1 MCYIIRNVPRKANA
15 EIRPEF
21 EANEGDPSVLA
32 RVQSSAIFGI
42 DGIPLSVEVDNYP
55 GMNKLTIV
63 GLPDAAVKESQDRVH
78 SAIRNSGFRV
88 PRGVTVVNLAPAD
101 IRKEGSALDLPIA
114 LGLLAASEQ
123 IGEGRISEYSVVGEL
138 ALNGM
143 VRPVAGAL
151 PMTIA
156 AREQK
161 LRGIIVPTANAQEA
175 GVVPGIE
182 VIPVQTLSEAAAFMS
197 GSTDIEPFVTDIDAL
212 FRDGRGHVPDLNEV
226 KGQAHV
232 KRAVTIAAAGGHN
245 LLMVGPPGT
254 GKTMLASRLPGI
266 LPDMTFE
273 EALETTR
280 VYSVAGVLSE
290 GKQLIVHRPF
300 RAPHHTAT
308 TVAISGG
315 GHGQRPMPGEVSMA
329 HNGVLFLDELPEFNR
344 GALEVLR
351 QPLEEG
357 MVHIR
362 RAMYSVTFPSR
373 FLLVVALNP
382 CPCGYRS
389 HPTKSCRCSMGEIQR
404 YMARLSGPLLDR
416 MDLHID
422 VPALSYDEIAD
433 RRPSGPSSA
442 EVRAIVQQTR
452 DRQRARYQGRFLC
465 NAHLDSKS
473 VREHCTL
480 GESAEGLLQR
490 AMDRLGLSARAYD
503 KVLRVARTIADLDEA
518 DTISE
523 SHIGEAVQYRSLDRG
538 LLAV

>member
-1 MCYIIRNVPRKANA
+1 M
-15 EIRPEF
+15 
-21 EANEGDPSVLA
+21 LA
-32 RVQSSAIFGI
+32 RIQSSTILGI
-42 DGIPLSVEVDNYP
+42 DGFPLSVEVDNYI
-55 GMNKLTIV
+55 GVNKLTIV

-78 SAIRNSGFRV
+78 SAIRNSGFRL

-143 VRPVAGAL
+143 VRPVAGVL
-151 PMTIA
+151 PMTTA
-156 AREQK
+156 ARDQK
-161 LRGIIVPTANAQEA
+161 LRGIIVPTANAREA

-182 VIPVQTLSEAAAFMS
+182 VIPVQTLSEAAAFMA
-197 GSTDIEPFVTDIDAL
+197 GFTDIAPFVTDVDSM
-212 FRDGRGHVPDLNEV
+212 FRDGRGQVPDLNEV

-280 VYSVAGVLSE
+280 VYSVAGALGD
-290 GKQLIVHRPF
+290 GKQLVVQRPF

-362 RAMYSVTFPSR
+362 RAMYAVTFPSR
-373 FLLVVALNP
+373 FLLVVALNS

-389 HPTKSCRCSMGEIQR
+389 HPVKACRCSIGEIQR
-404 YMARLSGPLLDR
+404 YMGRLSGPLLDR
-416 MDLHID
+416 IDIHVD
-422 VPALSYDEIAD
+422 VPALTYDEISD
-433 RRPSGPSSA
+433 RQPSGPTSA
-442 EVRAIVQQTR
+442 EVRAAVQAAR
-452 DRQRARYQGRFLC
+452 DQQRARYNGRFAC
-465 NAHLDSKS
+465 NAHLDSKA
-473 VREHCTL
+473 VREMCDM
-480 GESAEGLLQR
+480 ESEAEKLLQN
-490 AMDRLGLSARAYD
+490 AMDQFGFSARAYD
-503 KVLRVARTIADLDEA
+503 KVIRVARTIADLERSDK
-518 DTISE
+518 ISE
-523 SHIGEAVQYRSLDRG
+523 SHVAEAVQYRSLDRG
-538 LLAV
+538 LFTV